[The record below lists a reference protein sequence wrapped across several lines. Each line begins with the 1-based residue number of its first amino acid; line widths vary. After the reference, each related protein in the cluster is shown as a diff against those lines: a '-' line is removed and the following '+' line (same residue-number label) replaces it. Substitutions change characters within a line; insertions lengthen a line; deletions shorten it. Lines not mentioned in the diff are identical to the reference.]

1 MSTLDPAALTQLAES
16 LVQRALAGGA
26 TVAEAQ
32 ARAGWELSVRV
43 RLSETE
49 LVQEAGHKR
58 VSLRVLRDNCAALT
72 STSDVSEAGLERCVR
87 DALELLDLSEPDP
100 FSGPAD
106 PKDLYRGGGPDLD
119 LFDPKVGEIDAD
131 FAIAAAKEAE
141 AAALSADPRLTLS
154 EGATFSRVTG
164 ASAMVL
170 STGFAAAQLGSYAS
184 LAVSPVAMDEG
195 DKRRRGYHWT
205 ASRHLADLENSA
217 AVGREAA
224 RRTLQ
229 KLGPRKVPTTE
240 APVIF
245 DNDSARSLLGTFAG
259 CILGGALWRRSSYLL
274 DRVGTQVT
282 SPQVTI
288 VDNPLIPRAPGSRL
302 FDGDGLPSRVNT
314 VVKNGV
320 LESYLLDTYSAR
332 KMGLPCTASGSRGG
346 ASVSASTTNFVL
358 SAGEQTPEALIKS
371 TQRGLLVTDMMGFG
385 FNAITGDFSRGASGF
400 WIENGEVAFAV
411 SEVTISGNLDKMLQ
425 AIDGV
430 ANDLDLRTSIASP
443 SLRIAQMTISGT

>member
-1 MSTLDPAALTQLAES
+1 MSTLDTGALTQLAES
-16 LVQRALAGGA
+16 VVQRALDGGA

-32 ARAGWELSVRV
+32 ARTGWELSVRV
-43 RLSETE
+43 RLGETE

-58 VSLRVLRDNCAALT
+58 VSLRVLRDQRAALT

-100 FSGPAD
+100 FAGPAD
-106 PKDLYRGGGPDLD
+106 PKDLYTGGGPELD
-119 LFDPKVGEIDAD
+119 LYDPKVGDIGAD
-131 FAIAAAKEAE
+131 YAIAAAKAGE
-141 AAALSADPRLTLS
+141 AAALAADPRLSLS

-170 STGFAAAQLGSYAS
+170 STGFSAAQVGSYAS

-205 ASRHLADLENSA
+205 ASRHMADLEDSE

-240 APVIF
+240 APIIF
-245 DNDSARSLLGTFAG
+245 DNDNARSLLGSFAG
-259 CILGGALWRRSSYLL
+259 CILGGSLWRRNSYLL
-274 DRVGTQVT
+274 DRVG
-282 SPQVTI
+282 SPVCSPLVTI

-314 VVKNGV
+314 VVDKGI
-320 LESYLLDTYSAR
+320 LRTYLLDTYSAR
-332 KMGLPCTASGSRGG
+332 KMGLPCTGSGSRGG

-358 SAGEQTPEALIKS
+358 SAGDQTLEALIKS
-371 TQRGLLVTDMMGFG
+371 TPRGLLVTDMMGFG
-385 FNAITGDFSRGASGF
+385 FNSVTGDYSRGASGF

-411 SEVTISGNLDKMLQ
+411 SEVTISSNLDKMLL

-443 SLRIAQMTISGT
+443 SLRVAQMTISGT